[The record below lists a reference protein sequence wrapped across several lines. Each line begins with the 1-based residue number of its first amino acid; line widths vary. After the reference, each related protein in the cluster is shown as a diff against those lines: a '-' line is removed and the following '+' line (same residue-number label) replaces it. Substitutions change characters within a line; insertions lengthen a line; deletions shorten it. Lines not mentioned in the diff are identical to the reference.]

1 MKTLQAVLNELKQEF
16 KAKNIDTYSL
26 DAQLIV
32 MKALDISRVKLLT
45 YPDMDITDD
54 KYKEIR
60 AMADERIMYK
70 PMQYI
75 IGKCEFMGLDF
86 NVNEYTLIPRGDTE
100 ILVEQA
106 IATINNSG
114 FNSVLDI
121 GTGSGAIAISIAH
134 YTNADVT
141 AIDISDGAL
150 NVAKK
155 NAENNN
161 VSVSFLKSDL
171 FENVEDKYDVIVSN
185 PPYIE
190 TDVISTLEPQVKD
203 YEPILALDGGK
214 DGLDFYRKIVQDC
227 HNFLRPNGYLM
238 FEIGYNQGEALMDIM
253 KNADFSEISVKKD
266 LSGLDRLVIGKKL

>member
-238 FEIGYNQGEALMDIM
+238 FEIGYNQGEALMYIM

>member
-134 YTNADVT
+134 YTNAAVT

-171 FENVEDKYDVIVSN
+171 FENVKDKYDLIVSN

-190 TDVISTLEPQVKD
+190 TDVISTLEHQVKD